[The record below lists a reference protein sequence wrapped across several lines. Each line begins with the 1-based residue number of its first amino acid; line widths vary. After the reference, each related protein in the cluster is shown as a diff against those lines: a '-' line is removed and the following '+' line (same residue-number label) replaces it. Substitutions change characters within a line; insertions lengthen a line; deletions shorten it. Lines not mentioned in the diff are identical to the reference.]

1 MKWRIKEKIE
11 WIRFPLVF
19 CWSLNMDMTNSEIKD
34 NYYSIPIK
42 GPHQKFFKFV
52 LGKLYQFLFL
62 LNGYTKWPRKF
73 KTKMKILF
81 STL

>member
-11 WIRFPLVF
+11 WTRFPLVF
-19 CWSLNMDMTNSEIKD
+19 CWSLNMYMTNSEIKD
-34 NYYSIPIK
+34 TYYSIPVK
-42 GPHQKFFKFV
+42 GPQKFLKFV

-73 KTKMKILF
+73 KKI
-81 STL
+81 

>member
-42 GPHQKFFKFV
+42 GPH
-52 LGKLYQFLFL
+52 
-62 LNGYTKWPRKF
+62 
-73 KTKMKILF
+73 
-81 STL
+81 